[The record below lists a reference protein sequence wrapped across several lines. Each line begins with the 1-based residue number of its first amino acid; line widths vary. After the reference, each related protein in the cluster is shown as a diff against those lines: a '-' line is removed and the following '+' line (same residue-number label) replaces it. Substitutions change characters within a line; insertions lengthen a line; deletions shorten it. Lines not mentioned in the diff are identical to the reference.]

1 VLYPLSYGR
10 NFTARASVSRLG
22 RIGAVADT
30 DIFTTQ
36 VPDGDFIVYELPPKW
51 VVRRTVGDGASQTT
65 WAFSGGE
72 APAVAQALIFA
83 RHDRTAA
90 WMRLDHQR
98 YRLIESFRP

>member
-1 VLYPLSYGR
+1 MLYPLSYGR
-10 NFTARASVSRLG
+10 NFTARASVSCLG

-30 DIFTTQ
+30 DVFTAR
-36 VPDGDFIVYELPPKW
+36 VPDGDFIVLELPPKW
-51 VVRRTVGDGASQTT
+51 VVRRTVGDGASQTS

-83 RHDRTAA
+83 RHDKTAA
-90 WMRLDHQR
+90 WLRVDSQR